1 VSEQGNFIVEVLA
14 ITYCI
19 GQSLAFS
26 IRRKLG
32 GLAAGGGGA
41 SSPNGLFGY
50 VRLIEYRIRY
60 GDVGCS
66 PFVSDIA
73 KVCTLEQKSWGK
85 REVH

>member
-1 VSEQGNFIVEVLA
+1 MSEQGNVIVEILA

-41 SSPNGLFGY
+41 SSPNGFFGY
-50 VRLIEYRIRY
+50 VRLIEYDMRTS
-60 GDVGCS
+60 GAHHS
-66 PFVSDIA
+66 
-73 KVCTLEQKSWGK
+73 
-85 REVH
+85 